1 MILQLALGIL
11 TAIGGFIDVGAIA
24 TTALAGA
31 LFGYQLLWAVVV
43 GTLCVIL
50 LTEMCG
56 RLAATSHH
64 TVADAVRERLGIRY
78 FAVPL
83 FLEIVVDTLVLG
95 AEIGGVAIALHLA
108 TGIDYRVFVIPSAL
122 LLWSVLWFGNFSM
135 VENGVAFVGLVAL
148 AFVFGMWEMRP
159 DWNDVARG
167 AIPSLP
173 SRDAAQYW
181 FLAISIVGSV
191 LQPFLLNFY
200 ASGAVEEKW
209 KVKDLWMNRTV
220 AVFGMSFGSIIA
232 IGILVLAAVV
242 LGPRGIHVD
251 SFEQAVFTLVAPFG
265 EWGLS
270 LFVASLAVAC
280 FGAAAD
286 ISLNLAY
293 LVSQGFGWNWS
304 ENLKPHDDPRF
315 ALIYTAAILLAAAV
329 VLFADPLRLTM
340 VTMALNGAVAPFI
353 VFPLLIVMNDKA
365 YLRDQTN
372 GVLTNV
378 MTSAVILIAFAIA
391 IVAIPL
397 EVLGG

>member
-31 LFGYQLLWAVVV
+31 LFGYQLVWAVLV

-56 RLAATSHH
+56 RLAAVSHH

-83 FLEIVVDTLVLG
+83 FLEVVVDTMVLA

-108 TGIDYRVFVIPSAL
+108 TGLDYRVFVIPAAL
-122 LLWSVLWFGNFSM
+122 ALWSVLWFGNFSV
-135 VENGVAFVGLVAL
+135 VENGVAFFGLVAL
-148 AFVFGMWEMRP
+148 SFVFGMWEMRP
-159 DWNDVARG
+159 EWGDVARG

-209 KVKDLWMNRTV
+209 KIKDLWLNRTV
-220 AVFGMSFGSIIA
+220 AVTGMSFGSLIA
-232 IGILVLAAVV
+232 VGILVLAAVV
-242 LGPRGIHVD
+242 LGPRGVHVD

-280 FGAAAD
+280 FGAGAD
-286 ISLNLAY
+286 LSLNLAY

-304 ENLKPHDDPRF
+304 ENLKPHEDARF
-315 ALIYTAAILLAAAV
+315 ALVYSFAILLAAAGV
-329 VLFADPLRLTM
+329 MFADPLKLTM

-372 GVLTNV
+372 GLLTNV
-378 MTSAVILIAFAIA
+378 LTSVVILIAFVIA